1 MDPALLK
8 QREDFKKRATAQPTV
23 SKRPAPSEESSKEK
37 KKSHKKKK
45 SSEAPSS
52 NARGFS
58 LLSYE

>member
-45 SSEAPSS
+45 SSE
-52 NARGFS
+52 
-58 LLSYE
+58 